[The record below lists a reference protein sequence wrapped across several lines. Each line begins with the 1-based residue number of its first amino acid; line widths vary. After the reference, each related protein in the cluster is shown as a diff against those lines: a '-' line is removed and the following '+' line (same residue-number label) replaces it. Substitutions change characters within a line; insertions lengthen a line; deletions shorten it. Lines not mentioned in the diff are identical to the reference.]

1 MNTEIEDFIKEHK
14 KEFDTDLPSG
24 SLWEKIEQELDKK
37 KRRNN
42 RSNIQLWIGV
52 AASIIVVLG
61 IALVYTFPAKRER
74 LNLADVSPG
83 SAQKQVHFAS
93 LIEQKRDSLQIFQDA
108 NPELYQKFSADLQQL
123 NVAYESLR
131 KQLPASPNQKLIVK
145 AMLKNLE
152 IQLQVVSQ
160 QLSIISEVNDYKKEN
175 SI

>member
-1 MNTEIEDFIKEHK
+1 MDTEIEDFIKEHK
-14 KEFDTDLPSG
+14 KEFDTDHPTG
-24 SLWEKIEQELDKK
+24 GLWEKIEQELDKK
-37 KRRNN
+37 KRRDN
-42 RSNIQLWIGV
+42 RSTIQLWIGV
-52 AASIIVVLG
+52 AASITVLLG
-61 IALVYTFPAKRER
+61 IALVYIFPVKRDR

-83 SAQKQVHFAS
+83 SAQKQVQFAS

-108 NPELYQKFSADLQQL
+108 NPELYKKFSADLKQL

>member
-1 MNTEIEDFIKEHK
+1 MRTKIEDFIKEHK

-24 SLWEKIEQELDKK
+24 DLWSKIERELDKK
-37 KRRNN
+37 KRKNN

-52 AASIIVVLG
+52 AASITVLLSIIVVY
-61 IALVYTFPAKRER
+61 IFPVKKER
-74 LNLADVSPG
+74 LNMADVSPG

-93 LIEQKRDSLQIFQDA
+93 LIEQKRDSLQIFEQA

-123 NVAYESLR
+123 NTAYEVLK

-152 IQLQVVSQ
+152 TQLQVVSQ
-160 QLSIISEVNDYKKEN
+160 QLSIISEVSDYKKEN
-175 SI
+175 RI